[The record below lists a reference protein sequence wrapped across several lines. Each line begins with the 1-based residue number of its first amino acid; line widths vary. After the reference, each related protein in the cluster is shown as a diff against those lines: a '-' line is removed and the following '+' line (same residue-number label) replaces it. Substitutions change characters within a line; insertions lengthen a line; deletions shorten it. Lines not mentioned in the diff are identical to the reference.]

1 MARRQRAG
9 GGARRLPLP
18 PVGTVV
24 AAGLGAHRWPT
35 RVETVAPAGLEV
47 VAPTRT
53 LGEAILPDP
62 GTEVTVSWTT
72 DLGEMVASG
81 SLTGTGFDVVPT
93 WQVAVARVERHQ
105 RRAAYRLPVALPLT
119 LRATA
124 GSEELRTNDLSE
136 GGLRCRLPVAGAPE
150 PGTVLEGS
158 LELPDGVVVLL
169 RLRVVRVSEPSDG
182 EVDVGIAFEDV
193 DAAAA
198 EHVRRFVFEEQLRR
212 RAAVR

>member
-1 MARRQRAG
+1 VARRQRAS
-9 GGARRLPLP
+9 GGAKRLPLP
-18 PVGTVV
+18 PAGTVV
-24 AAGLGAHRWPT
+24 AAGLGSHRWPT
-35 RVETVAPAGLEV
+35 RVETVAATALEV

-62 GTEVTVSWTT
+62 GTDVTVSWTT

-81 SLTGTGFDVVPT
+81 TLAATGFDVVPT
-93 WQVAVARVERHQ
+93 WQVAVSRVERHQ

-119 LRATA
+119 LRG
-124 GSEELRTNDLSE
+124 GSGTDQLHTSDLSE
-136 GGLRCRLPVAGAPE
+136 GGLRCRLPVARTPE
-150 PGTVLEGS
+150 PGTAFDGS

-182 EVDVGIAFEDV
+182 EVDVGLAFEDV
-193 DAAAA
+193 DPAAA

-212 RAAVR
+212 RASVR